1 MSANAYFHD
10 PFIDVGQPNGCMLPA
25 ITVSGIQRGGFLA
38 LFPIQIVIN
47 PPSPLL
53 HLQVIQ
59 RTLDPFRFPL
69 RNVRVQFGRLDALVP
84 HKLLDVTNVYPIF
97 QQMRRK

>member
-1 MSANAYFHD
+1 MTQNAYFHD

-47 PPSPLL
+47 RPSPLL
-53 HLQVIQ
+53 HLQIVQ
-59 RTLDPFRFPL
+59 RTLDPFHPL
-69 RNVRVQFGRLDALVP
+69 LCNVRIPLGGLNAAVSQPFSVDG
-84 HKLLDVTNVYPIF
+84 N
-97 QQMRRK
+97 